1 MIQYSGIIGNMA
13 GFGAFRDRDQNTF
26 ISSYLLN

>member
-13 GFGAFRDRDQNTF
+13 GFGAFRDRDQITF
-26 ISSYLLN
+26 VLSCLLN